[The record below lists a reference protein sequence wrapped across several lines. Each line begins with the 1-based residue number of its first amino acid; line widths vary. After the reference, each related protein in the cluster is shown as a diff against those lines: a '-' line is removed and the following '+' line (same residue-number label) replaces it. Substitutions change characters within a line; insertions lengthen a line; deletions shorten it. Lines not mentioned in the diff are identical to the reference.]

1 MREGGV
7 GRHCKKADE
16 DPALGARIVVSSL
29 HPIPTN
35 LPRTEAFQRQGSCK
49 MAEKSE
55 VSRGKDRRARAAPIS
70 HTRTQQGFWVCRA
83 TTELPCRKLFRPQIG
98 QSAGRFS
105 NGPTDLVARACLVRP
120 HLTHLTHLTHGT
132 AAGLQ
137 AGGPLSSLQ
146 LRGWLRLRVGAF
158 AAHGSWSVRRRGL
171 PVPQVIAPDG
181 LALSVVRRSPT
192 PAARPRTLICVVVT
206 AEDSASFFVVF

>member
-1 MREGGV
+1 MVPGLWPLPCIPSLPTYLGLRPSKG
-7 GRHCKKADE
+7 KAVAKWQRSPRYQGE
-16 DPALGARIVVSSL
+16 KTERPLTSQSSSHL
-29 HPIPTN
+29 
-35 LPRTEAFQRQGSCK
+35 
-49 MAEKSE
+49 
-55 VSRGKDRRARAAPIS
+55 S

-206 AEDSASFFVVF
+206 AEDSASFFVFF